1 MNYNSTEKFRILWRW
16 WKSIDQYTVFLLCI
30 LSALSL
36 MLVTTSGAAVAN
48 RIGVPQSY
56 FASKHIFYVVLA
68 VGTTF
73 VVSFLNKTTI
83 KRLAILG
90 FILNIILLIF
100 IKFYGNPIKG
110 AKRWINIGGISL
122 QPSEFVKP
130 FFLVITGW
138 LLSAIQSNE
147 IRFIVTIIL
156 YLIVALLLITQPDFG
171 MLITISVAFG
181 IQLFIA
187 GIPLLW
193 LLILICISIAGTAG
207 AYSLLPHVK
216 RRINSFLDPANSE
229 NYQVMK
235 SLQAFKNGGLYGKG
249 PGEGLVKHMLPD
261 SHTDFIF
268 AVAGEELGAIVCLI
282 IVAIFTFI
290 VIYGFVKLLFEEDN
304 YTIFV
309 SSGILSQF
317 GFQAIVN
324 MCVSTNLLPTK
335 GMTLPFISYGGSS
348 SVAVAI
354 GVGILLAL
362 TRHKTDLS
370 KYKLKI

>member
-1 MNYNSTEKFRILWRW
+1 M
-16 WKSIDQYTVFLLCI
+16 
-30 LSALSL
+30 
-36 MLVTTSGAAVAN
+36 
-48 RIGVPQSY
+48 
-56 FASKHIFYVVLA
+56 
-68 VGTTF
+68 
-73 VVSFLNKTTI
+73 
-83 KRLAILG
+83 
-90 FILNIILLIF
+90 
-100 IKFYGNPIKG
+100 
-110 AKRWINIGGISL
+110 
-122 QPSEFVKP
+122 
-130 FFLVITGW
+130 ITGW

-193 LLILICISIAGTAG
+193 LLILVCISIAGTAG

>member
-48 RIGVPQSY
+48 RIGVSQSY

-193 LLILICISIAGTAG
+193 LLILVCISIAGTTG

-216 RRINSFLDPANSE
+216 RRIDSFLDPTNSE

-290 VIYGFVKLLFEEDN
+290 VIYGFIKLLFEEDN

>member
-48 RIGVPQSY
+48 RIGVSQSY

-73 VVSFLNKTTI
+73 IVSFLNKTTI

-90 FILNIILLIF
+90 FILNIILLIL

-290 VIYGFVKLLFEEDN
+290 VIYGFIKLLFEEDN

>member
-290 VIYGFVKLLFEEDN
+290 VIYGFIKLLFEEDN

>member
-122 QPSEFVKP
+122 QPSEFIKP

-290 VIYGFVKLLFEEDN
+290 VIYGFIKLLFEEDN

>member
-1 MNYNSTEKFRILWRW
+1 MNLTTLFRVLWCW
-16 WKSIDQYTVFLLCI
+16 WKSIDRCIVFLLCI

-36 MLVTTSGAAVAN
+36 MLVTTSGSAVAN

-56 FASKHIFYVVLA
+56 FASKHIFYVILA
-68 VGTTF
+68 VATTF
-73 VVSFLNKTTI
+73 VVSFFSKTTI
-83 KRLAILG
+83 RRLAILG
-90 FILNIILLIF
+90 FVLNIILLIF

-122 QPSEFVKP
+122 QPSEFIKP

-138 LLSAIQSNE
+138 LLADIQGDK

-156 YLIVALLLITQPDFG
+156 YLTVAILLIAQPDFG

-181 IQLFIA
+181 TQLFIA
-187 GIPLLW
+187 GIPLL
-193 LLILICISIAGTAG
+193 LLFILVGISILGTVG
-207 AYSLLPHVK
+207 AYFLLPHVAK
-216 RRINSFLDPANSE
+216 RINIFLDSTNRE

-235 SLQAFKNGGLYGKG
+235 SLQAFKSGGLYGKG
-249 PGEGLVKHMLPD
+249 PGEGIVKHMLPD

-282 IVAIFTFI
+282 ILLIFSFI
-290 VIYGFVKLLFEEDN
+290 VIYGFIKLLFEEDN
-304 YTIFV
+304 CTIFI
-309 SSGILSQF
+309 SAGILAQF

-324 MCVSTNLLPTK
+324 IGVSTNLLPTK

-348 SVAVAI
+348 SVAMAI
-354 GVGILLAL
+354 GIGILLAL
-362 TRHKTDLS
+362 TKHKTDLS

>member
-193 LLILICISIAGTAG
+193 LLILVCISIAGTTG

-216 RRINSFLDPANSE
+216 RRIDSFLDPTNSE

-290 VIYGFVKLLFEEDN
+290 VIYGFIKLLFEEDN

>member
-48 RIGVPQSY
+48 RIGVSQSY

-122 QPSEFVKP
+122 QPSEFIKP

-290 VIYGFVKLLFEEDN
+290 VIYGFIKLLFEEDN

>member
-122 QPSEFVKP
+122 QPSEFIKP

-193 LLILICISIAGTAG
+193 LLILVCISIAGTAG

>member
-90 FILNIILLIF
+90 FILNMILLIF

-193 LLILICISIAGTAG
+193 LLILACISIAGTAG

-216 RRINSFLDPANSE
+216 RRIDSFLDPTNSE

-290 VIYGFVKLLFEEDN
+290 VIYGFIKLLFEEDN

-362 TRHKTDLS
+362 TRHKTDPS

>member
-122 QPSEFVKP
+122 QPSEFIKP

-147 IRFIVTIIL
+147 IRFIVAIIL

-290 VIYGFVKLLFEEDN
+290 VIYGFIKLLFEEDN

>member
-216 RRINSFLDPANSE
+216 RRINSFLDPSNSE

-290 VIYGFVKLLFEEDN
+290 VIYGFIKLLFEEDN

>member
-48 RIGVPQSY
+48 RIGVSQSY

-90 FILNIILLIF
+90 FFLNIILLIF

-193 LLILICISIAGTAG
+193 LLILVCISIAGTAG

-216 RRINSFLDPANSE
+216 RRINSFLDPTNSE

-249 PGEGLVKHMLPD
+249 PGEGLIKHMLPD

-290 VIYGFVKLLFEEDN
+290 VIYGFIKLLFEEDN

>member
-122 QPSEFVKP
+122 QPSEFIKP

-216 RRINSFLDPANSE
+216 RRINSFLDPTNSE

-290 VIYGFVKLLFEEDN
+290 VIYGFIKLLFEEDN

>member
-187 GIPLLW
+187 GIPLIW

-290 VIYGFVKLLFEEDN
+290 VIYGFIKLLFEEDN

>member
-216 RRINSFLDPANSE
+216 RRINSFLDPTNSE

-290 VIYGFVKLLFEEDN
+290 VIYGFIKLLFEEDN

>member
-122 QPSEFVKP
+122 QPSEFIKP

>member
-1 MNYNSTEKFRILWRW
+1 MNYNFTEKFRILWRW

-36 MLVTTSGAAVAN
+36 LLVTTSGAAVAN

-100 IKFYGNPIKG
+100 IKFYGNPING

-193 LLILICISIAGTAG
+193 LLILVCISIAGTAV
-207 AYSLLPHVK
+207 AYSLLQHVK
-216 RRINSFLDPANSE
+216 RRIDSFLDPTNSE

-290 VIYGFVKLLFEEDN
+290 VIYGFIKLLFEEDN

-362 TRHKTDLS
+362 TRHKTDPS

>member
-193 LLILICISIAGTAG
+193 LLILVCISIAGTAG

-216 RRINSFLDPANSE
+216 RRINSFLDPTNSE

-290 VIYGFVKLLFEEDN
+290 VIYGFIKLLFEEDN

>member
-122 QPSEFVKP
+122 QPSEFIKP

-290 VIYGFVKLLFEEDN
+290 VIYGFIKLLFEEDN

-324 MCVSTNLLPTK
+324 MCVSTNMLPTK

>member
-48 RIGVPQSY
+48 RIGVSQSY

-138 LLSAIQSNE
+138 LLSAIQSNK

-290 VIYGFVKLLFEEDN
+290 VIYGFIKLLFEEDN

>member
-187 GIPLLW
+187 GIPLIW

-249 PGEGLVKHMLPD
+249 QEKV
-261 SHTDFIF
+261 
-268 AVAGEELGAIVCLI
+268 
-282 IVAIFTFI
+282 
-290 VIYGFVKLLFEEDN
+290 
-304 YTIFV
+304 
-309 SSGILSQF
+309 
-317 GFQAIVN
+317 
-324 MCVSTNLLPTK
+324 
-335 GMTLPFISYGGSS
+335 
-348 SVAVAI
+348 
-354 GVGILLAL
+354 
-362 TRHKTDLS
+362 
-370 KYKLKI
+370 